1 MNKTVLFS
9 TNSHHRTTI
18 NKITGQQCLFI
29 RSTDNINEMLQCI
42 PDRKLCIID
51 VDSSERYGALF
62 MQALCL
68 KETKVIM
75 LCPKTLMKDMVSIEV
90 REGFTLLR
98 KPFSEDELA
107 SLIPERREMD
117 SADADEDYF
126 NTLYIGNS
134 ENSVEVR
141 NKARMF
147 SSDDELVLIYGET
160 GTGKEVISRAIAK
173 TYNSSK
179 ERVVVNSCQINSD
192 LCESALFGSD
202 KGSYTGSVKTVKG
215 YAEEANDTC
224 LIFDEIENL
233 SLSSQSLM
241 LRFIEDRQ
249 YRPVGY
255 YGNDM
260 CQSTGKIILI
270 SNQSPK
276 ALMESGK
283 LRKDIY
289 HRICSQVIRISPL
302 RERKED
308 IPALIRHHE
317 EAKGYKNMIADYTPF
332 MEYDWPG
339 NVRQLLKTVEHMH
352 RTCSEGSF
360 IFSLPDEDL

>member
-1 MNKTVLFS
+1 
-9 TNSHHRTTI
+9 
-18 NKITGQQCLFI
+18 
-29 RSTDNINEMLQCI
+29 
-42 PDRKLCIID
+42 
-51 VDSSERYGALF
+51 
-62 MQALCL
+62 MQALSL
-68 KETKVIM
+68 KETKVIL
-75 LCPKTLMKDMVSIEV
+75 LCPKTLMKDMVSAEV

-107 SLIPERREMD
+107 SLIPESQEMN
-117 SADADEDYF
+117 SVNADEDF
-126 NTLYIGNS
+126 FDSLYIGSS

-141 NKARMF
+141 NRARMF

-173 TYNSSK
+173 TFNSSK

-249 YRPVGY
+249 YRPVG
-255 YGNDM
+255 
-260 CQSTGKIILI
+260 
-270 SNQSPK
+270 
-276 ALMESGK
+276 
-283 LRKDIY
+283 
-289 HRICSQVIRISPL
+289 
-302 RERKED
+302 
-308 IPALIRHHE
+308 
-317 EAKGYKNMIADYTPF
+317 
-332 MEYDWPG
+332 
-339 NVRQLLKTVEHMH
+339 
-352 RTCSEGSF
+352 
-360 IFSLPDEDL
+360 